1 MKNRHVYILA
11 FILTIAGLA
20 IFAYKT
26 LITGFPVLP
35 GAQTQAWDI
44 EARFVFDGTGGPVKV
59 TTFVPHSRAG
69 VQIQDQRFIAPGYGV
84 SKDETLEN
92 LQIVLATRAA
102 GPAQSVYVKFV
113 AHRFVSREQA
123 EPVTEPKSATP
134 NLDEAAQAAAEE
146 LIKQAREK
154 SADTQT
160 FVSALLKS
168 LSGESLTDSAVQILG
183 RRRDMASRA
192 NAAVAILAVARIA
205 ARRVNGIDLA
215 GPQKDAKLIRWI
227 EVFDEGRW
235 IEFSIN
241 SGEAGIPA
249 SYLPWWY
256 GSNPLISVE
265 GGDRPKRTIS
275 FVRLQEK
282 TLNTVL
288 AEGRQINSRLVTL
301 SLFSLPLA
309 TQEVYRVL
317 MVVPLGIFILVIIR
331 NVIGLRSLGTFM
343 PVLIALAFRET
354 KLLWGIILFTGVVSS
369 GLLFRAY
376 VEHLKLLLVPRLAS
390 VLIFVVM
397 LMAGVSVVAGQ
408 LGFYGG
414 LSVALFPMVIM
425 TMTIERVSVIWDELG
440 AQTAMKQAFGSLA
453 IAALCYLV
461 MSHVMVE
468 HLFFTFPELLLIL
481 LACTMLL
488 GRYSGYRL
496 LELPR
501 FKVLAGDG
509 P

>member
-1 MKNRHVYILA
+1 MRNKHVYILA
-11 FILTIAGLA
+11 AVLTLAGLA

-26 LITGFPVLP
+26 IVTGFPVLP
-35 GAQTQAWDI
+35 GQQTQLWDI
-44 EARFVFDGTGGPVKV
+44 EARFLFDGSGGPVKV
-59 TTFVPHSRAG
+59 STFVPLSHPGLR
-69 VQIQDQRFIAPGYGV
+69 VQGQRFIAPGYGISV
-84 SKDETLEN
+84 DENTQNRRIILSSRKAEPN
-92 LQIVLATRAA
+92 
-102 GPAQSVYVKFV
+102 QSVYLKFLI
-113 AHRFVSREQA
+113 HRFATRETMALAVEPAPPRPKHDDATHAAVQA
-123 EPVTEPKSATP
+123 
-134 NLDEAAQAAAEE
+134 
-146 LIKQAREK
+146 LIETARSK
-154 SADTQT
+154 SADLPT
-160 FVSALLKS
+160 FVTALLKV
-168 LSGESLTDSAVQILG
+168 LNAQYPDDNAAQILG
-183 RRRDMASRA
+183 RHSGTVVKADV
-192 NAAVAILAVARIA
+192 AVAVLAVARIA

-215 GPQKDAKLIRWI
+215 GPHKNTKLVRWI

-235 IEFSIN
+235 IGFSIDT
-241 SGEAGIPA
+241 GEANIPA
-249 SYLPWWY
+249 SYLAWWY
-256 GSNPLISVE
+256 GAEPLVTVQ
-265 GGDRPKRTIS
+265 GGSRAKSTIS

-282 TLNTVL
+282 TLDTVL
-288 AEGRQINSRLVTL
+288 SEGRRTHSQIVTL
-301 SLFSLPLA
+301 SLFGLPLA

-354 KLLWGIILFTGVVSS
+354 KLLWGIILFTGVVSA

-397 LMAGVSVVAGQ
+397 FMAGLSVVAGQ
-408 LGFYGG
+408 LGFQGG

-461 MSHVMVE
+461 MSHVVIE
-468 HLFFTFPELLLIL
+468 YLFFTFPELLLIL
-481 LACTMLL
+481 LAGTMLL
-488 GRYSGYRL
+488 GRYTGYRL

-501 FKVLAGDG
+501 FKVLAGGG